1 MPPAGRKDSLQ
12 KTKRAPQNDKPYRR
26 AVAHAATSAA
36 SKWSAEP
43 DLDAMLL
50 GLACALVESA
60 PDRSIAISELGD
72 QIALKIKAK
81 GVHAKRDGK
90 IVRLSAYMRGVHDG
104 WETFLE
110 ARLPH
115 TLRVDVKQSRLCERQ
130 SPAQAPMVTV
140 DADAGRSNR
149 RGAPPID
156 VGELDLSR
164 L

>member
-1 MPPAGRKDSLQ
+1 MPAAGRKGGPSSSR
-12 KTKRAPQNDKPYRR
+12 KSVKPYSRTE
-26 AVAHAATSAA
+26 AGQPPSLA
-36 SKWSAEP
+36 SKWVAEP

-60 PDRSIAISELGD
+60 PDRSVAISELGD

-110 ARLPH
+110 ARLPP
-115 TLRVDVKQSRLCERQ
+115 TLQVDAKQSRLCERRL
-130 SPAQAPMVTV
+130 PALSAMVAV
-140 DADAGRSNR
+140 DAAVAGQSSR
-149 RGAPPID
+149 REARAANVD
-156 VGELDLSR
+156 ELDLSQ